1 MAARSVTIT
10 LTNDIDAALVLKH
23 WDLDFGVWGTNP
35 PARIEPGASA
45 TWEAESNGVAQGTE
59 GSVDFALALGAGT
72 TGTVHLFFDNPFVG
86 SNSYDQSCPDALK
99 FTGDGGSDGNDS
111 TFKLKLTDASTTG
124 DGIPDDWKRNGVTI
138 DPGDGS
144 GPQFIDLPAMG
155 ATVDKPD
162 VFVQLD
168 WMADATHS
176 DAPSQNAIKLVVDAF
191 ANAPHISRNGA
202 IGINLHV
209 DAGPDSIM
217 NFATGAKWGGLSRA
231 KNVGHVVQL
240 GSSVND
246 SGGNVQTYDWSEF
259 DKLKKRPGGYFSSG
273 RAQIFRYAVACH
285 QLGSAGNSGLARDIP
300 TSDFIVSLGTFSS
313 AALGTT
319 DDRMHGGTFM
329 HELGHALGLDHG
341 GGDATNNKPN
351 YVSVMNY
358 LWQVFGVTRS
368 GTTLLDYSNAA
379 LIALDETALNETTG
393 LGPGSAGVAIKHWLP
408 ATPVALARFVQV
420 NDASQPIDWD
430 GDGLTTK
437 TKVPFDTNN
446 DSSTGT
452 LQPYD
457 DWLHL
462 RIKGGSVGGSG
473 YSPPAVSNAV
483 TVELTESMASV
494 ILPADTTPP
503 VTTATL
509 FPQPNSVGWNRTDVV
524 VTLTATDDISGVA
537 RTEYTVDG
545 LGPTHYVAPLT
556 VSSEGVHDIDFG
568 SIDRSQNKEE
578 TKSVQVLIDKT
589 APEFAVFYD
598 PVLDDILVTGRD
610 ELSGIDPGAQPPVNR
625 VDTEWTPF
633 GSDTAELRRYRLTDN
648 AGNST
653 TLILKVRCSP
663 TTYEASILGYA
674 YDDETHRIAREDS
687 RDDIAS
693 DTRDAAAMR
702 SLGRG
707 AHVYRQRNT
716 LIFSRLTGRRDSE
729 PLLGV
734 TQIVALGTGESR
746 TVTRARY
753 DVLDDYTILSEERP
767 ALTCISCEQKRPDDA
782 QRSDAAKTHESGGAA
797 GTSGLRRC
805 VPEIINERDARGQVT
820 LRVASRDGGLVVEQ

>member
-10 LTNDIDAALVLKH
+10 LTNDIDAALVLTH
-23 WDLDFGVWGTNP
+23 WDLDHGVWGTNP
-35 PARIEPGASA
+35 PARIEPGTSA
-45 TWEAESNGVAQGTE
+45 TWEAESDGVATGTE
-59 GSVDFALALGAGT
+59 GSVDFELDLGAGT
-72 TGTVHLFFDNPFVG
+72 TGRVHLFFDNPFVG
-86 SNSYDQSCPDALK
+86 SNSYDQSAPAAFS
-99 FTGDGGSDGNDS
+99 FTGPGGSDGNDS
-111 TFKLKLTDASTTG
+111 TFRLTLTDASTTG

-144 GPQFIDLPAMG
+144 GPQFVDLPAMG
-155 ATVDKPD
+155 ATVDKAD
-162 VFVQLD
+162 VFVHLD

-176 DAPSQNAIKLVVDAF
+176 DAPTQAAIKLVVDAF
-191 ANAPHISRNGA
+191 ANAPYISRNGA

-209 DAGPDSIM
+209 DAGPNSIM
-217 NFATGAKWGGLSRA
+217 NFATNATWGGLSRA

-246 SGGNVQTYDWSEF
+246 SGNNVVTYDWTEF

-273 RAQIFRYAVACH
+273 RAQIFRYAVAAH
-285 QLGSAGNSGLARDIP
+285 QLGSAANSGIARDIP
-300 TSDFIVSLGTFSS
+300 TSDFIVSLGTFG
-313 AALGTT
+313 AVNNTQY
-319 DDRMHGGTFM
+319 GGTFM

-358 LWQVFGVTRS
+358 LWQFFGVTRS

-379 LIALDETALNETTG
+379 LIALNEAALNETVG
-393 LGPGSAGVAIKHWLP
+393 LGPGSAGVAIKHWVP
-408 ATPVALARFVQV
+408 ATPAAPAGFVQV

-437 TKVPFDTNN
+437 TNVAFDTNN

-452 LQPYD
+452 LAPYD

-462 RIKGGSVGGSG
+462 RIKGGSVGGAG

-509 FPQPNSVGWNRTDVV
+509 FPPPNSLGWNRTDVV

-545 LGPTHYVAPLT
+545 LGPTHYVAPFT
-556 VSSEGVHDIDFG
+556 VSPEGVHDIDFG

-578 TKSVQVLIDKT
+578 PKSVQVLIDKT

-610 ELSGIDPGAQPPVNR
+610 ELSGIDPGAQPPASR

-653 TLILKVRCSP
+653 TLIIKVRCSP
-663 TTYEASILGYA
+663 TTYEASILGYV
-674 YDDETHRIAREDS
+674 YDDETHRPPHQVAQDEIAD
-687 RDDIAS
+687 
-693 DTRDAAAMR
+693 DTRDAAALR
-702 SLGRG
+702 SLGRV
-707 AHVYRQRNT
+707 AQVYRQRNT
-716 LIFSRLTGRRDSE
+716 LIFSRLTGRRDST
-729 PLLGV
+729 PLLGF
-734 TQIVALGTGESR
+734 TQIVALGAGESR
-746 TVTRARY
+746 MVTRARY

-767 ALTCISCEQKRPDDA
+767 ALTCIPCGRRPDDG
-782 QRSDAAKTHESGGAA
+782 QRTPDDHATGRASD
-797 GTSGLRRC
+797 TSHQRRC
-805 VPEIINERDARGQVT
+805 APEIVNERDTRGQVT
-820 LRVASRDGGLVVEQ
+820 LRVVSRDGGLAVEQ